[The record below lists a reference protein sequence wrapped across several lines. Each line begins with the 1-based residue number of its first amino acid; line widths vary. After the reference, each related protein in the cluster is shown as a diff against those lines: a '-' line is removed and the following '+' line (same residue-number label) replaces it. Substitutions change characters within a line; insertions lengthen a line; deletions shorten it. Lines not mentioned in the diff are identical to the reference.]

1 VTPLRVGVLGL
12 QGAAKEHRDVVE
24 RLGHVAV
31 DVRRP
36 SHLRGVEALI
46 IPGGESTTMSMLLET
61 SGLREPVAGLLADGA
76 PAFGT
81 CAGMILLATDV
92 VDGRDDQEP
101 FATIDVKVRRN
112 AFGRQL
118 ASFEQDLD
126 VAGLDSQF
134 RAVFIRAPYV
144 EKVGSTVDVLASVV
158 GPDGVGHPVLCRS
171 GSTLVSAF
179 HPELTD
185 DVRLHQLW
193 LA

>member
-1 VTPLRVGVLGL
+1 LHVGVLGL
-12 QGAAKEHRDVVE
+12 QGAAREHRDVLD
-24 RLGHVAV
+24 RLGHAPV

-36 SHLRGVEALI
+36 DHLRGVDALI

-61 SGLREPVAGLLADGA
+61 SGLREPVAGLLAEGV

-81 CAGMILLATDV
+81 CAGMILLATEV
-92 VDGRDDQEP
+92 VDGRVDQKS
-101 FATIDVKVRRN
+101 FATIDITVRRN

-126 VAGLDSQF
+126 VVGLDTEF

-144 EKVGSTVDVLASVV
+144 ERVGPEVEVLASVA
-158 GPDGVGHPVLCRS
+158 GPDGSTHPVLCRS

-185 DVRLHQLW
+185 DARLHQLW
-193 LA
+193 LG